1 MFPAWRFKQS
11 LVYSLQLYSPARKQ
25 ANFFSDGQREICQL
39 KCVYS
44 CFLPLRYQF
53 LGNKKSYLSQ
63 NKVKE
68 DKLNFINCFAERYP
82 IDSKDNKFYFF
93 NPFSEQIFIK
103 VVGNILDSVSNHERP
118 VDIILYYPSDD
129 YIYYLENYT
138 PFSLKKEIKIPN
150 KYEYDSR
157 EKILIYELSYL
168 NLI

>member
-1 MFPAWRFKQS
+1 
-11 LVYSLQLYSPARKQ
+11 
-25 ANFFSDGQREICQL
+25 
-39 KCVYS
+39 
-44 CFLPLRYQF
+44 
-53 LGNKKSYLSQ
+53 
-63 NKVKE
+63 VKE